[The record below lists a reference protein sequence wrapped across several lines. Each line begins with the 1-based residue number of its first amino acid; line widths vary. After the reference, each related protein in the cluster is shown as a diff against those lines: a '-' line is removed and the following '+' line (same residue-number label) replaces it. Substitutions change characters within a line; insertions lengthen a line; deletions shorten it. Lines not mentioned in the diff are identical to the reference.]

1 MKITYAYDKRYDV
14 YRRIIKET
22 NTTYKVADC
31 NGDSYTINKTKN
43 HNLKTLTIAHVGDRV
58 YHTQY
63 NEYGIIDKVDIND
76 YDQTY
81 RIEWENS
88 DEMPTW
94 PTTKNVIVIDY

>member
-1 MKITYAYDKRYDV
+1 MEITYIYDDR
-14 YRRIIKET
+14 
-22 NTTYKVADC
+22 
-31 NGDSYTINKTKN
+31 GDSYTINKTKN

-81 RIEWENS
+81 RIEWENC

-94 PTTKNVIVIDY
+94 PATKNVIVIDYWGEAWNSLTYMTKTMRCISES